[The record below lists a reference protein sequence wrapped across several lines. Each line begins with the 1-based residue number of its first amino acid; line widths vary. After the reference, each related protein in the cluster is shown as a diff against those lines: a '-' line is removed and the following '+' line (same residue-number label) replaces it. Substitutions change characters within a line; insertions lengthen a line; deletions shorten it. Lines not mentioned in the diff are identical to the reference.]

1 MSITT
6 ILTRTFNNIYIVMYL
21 YGVGLIASNLVGF
34 VYPLSAKC
42 FELCSVSAILQLNF
56 LYN

>member
-21 YGVGLIASNLVGF
+21 YGVGLIASNLVEFFTPFQPNVLSYVQGF
-34 VYPLSAKC
+34 K
-42 FELCSVSAILQLNF
+42 
-56 LYN
+56 